1 MFPTFLPPD
10 VEQLTEETSIALAQV
25 IQQKAIATPLQA
37 DPIRTAYVQQGQ
49 GGVPILLLHGF
60 DSSLLEFRRLI
71 PKLATQTE
79 TWTLDLLGFG
89 FTERP
94 ERVTFSPTDMKVH
107 IHSFW
112 QQMIQRPV
120 MLVGASMGGATALD
134 FALTYPDA
142 VEKLVL
148 LDSSGFAPS
157 PVASK
162 FITPPFDRWLTNFLR
177 NPKVRR
183 WVSVQAYCD
192 LTFVTPDAECCAA
205 LHLQDPNWHRALV
218 GFTKSGGYNFLY
230 DTIKDIPHPT
240 LILWGEADK
249 IMGRKDATKFEK
261 AIANSQLIWIPNCG
275 HVPHLEQSQLT
286 AQYISEFQIAPAHR
300 PLAIVAPLGDFIDK
314 T

>member
-1 MFPTFLPPD
+1 MFPSFLPPD
-10 VEQLTEETSIALAQV
+10 VAQLSEETSIALAQI
-25 IQQKAIATPLQA
+25 IQQEAIATPLLA
-37 DPIRTAYVQQGQ
+37 DPILTTYVQQGE

-60 DSSLLEFRRLI
+60 DSSLLEFRRLM
-71 PKLATQTE
+71 PKLAAHTE

-94 ERVTFSPTDMKVH
+94 EGVAFSPTDMKAHV
-107 IHSFW
+107 HSFW
-112 QQMIQRPV
+112 QQMIKRP
-120 MLVGASMGGATALD
+120 MILVGASMGGATALD

-148 LDSSGFAPS
+148 LDSSGYAPS

-162 FITPPFDRWLTNFLR
+162 LIIPPFDRWLTNFLR
-177 NPKVRR
+177 NAKVRR
-183 WVSVQAYCD
+183 WISEQAYCD
-192 LTFVTPDAECCAA
+192 RTFVTSDAERCAA

-240 LILWGEADK
+240 LILWGEEDK
-249 IMGRKDATKFEK
+249 IMSHKDATKFDRT
-261 AIANSQLIWIPNCG
+261 IANSQLIWMPNCG

-286 AQYISEFQIAPAHR
+286 AQYILEFQAAIAIPPSGSLIPSR
-300 PLAIVAPLGDFIDK
+300 PS
-314 T
+314 